1 MKATI
6 DKLGTLRIQAETPL
20 ESYARA
26 SGRTKTSRQMTR
38 SPNGQ
43 PDRWS
48 STLVFRPTSLLKE
61 AQMSSGEQEALRLA
75 KGLRD
80 GTLLLS
86 ERDEAAEWLERLH
99 AEREADRAAMREALE
114 ALENGRRVRNCEGG
128 TKYQPPLEDAAI
140 SSLKA
145 RTQ

>member
-1 MKATI
+1 
-6 DKLGTLRIQAETPL
+6 
-20 ESYARA
+20 
-26 SGRTKTSRQMTR
+26 
-38 SPNGQ
+38 
-43 PDRWS
+43 
-48 STLVFRPTSLLKE
+48 
-61 AQMSSGEQEALRLA
+61 MSSGEQEALRLA

-99 AEREADRAAMREALE
+99 AEREADRALMREALE

-140 SSLKA
+140 SKLRA
-145 RTQ
+145 RVG

>member
-1 MKATI
+1 
-6 DKLGTLRIQAETPL
+6 
-20 ESYARA
+20 
-26 SGRTKTSRQMTR
+26 
-38 SPNGQ
+38 
-43 PDRWS
+43 
-48 STLVFRPTSLLKE
+48 
-61 AQMSSGEQEALRLA
+61 MSSGEQEALRLA

-99 AEREADRAAMREALE
+99 AEREADRAVMREALE
-114 ALENGRRVRNCEGG
+114 AYAAQFPPAEAGIDEQNAWAERR
-128 TKYQPPLEDAAI
+128 DAAI